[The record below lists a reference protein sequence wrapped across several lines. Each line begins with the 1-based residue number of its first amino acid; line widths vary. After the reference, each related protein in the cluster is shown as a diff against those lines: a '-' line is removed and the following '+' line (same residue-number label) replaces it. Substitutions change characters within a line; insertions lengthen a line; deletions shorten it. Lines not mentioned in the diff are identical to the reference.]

1 MVKEKIHV
9 SKTEKIPDE
18 KEVNINTEWE
28 NIKLALNEKL
38 AEMDKGMTEEELER
52 INAAEKIR
60 QKVKSTLA

>member
-1 MVKEKIHV
+1 VVKEKIHV

>member
-1 MVKEKIHV
+1 M

>member
-1 MVKEKIHV
+1 M

-18 KEVNINTEWE
+18 KEVKIKTEWE

-52 INAAEKIR
+52 MNAAEKIR